1 MAVLATV
8 VLHVDDE
15 PVRLSGLERAVLA
28 RIALTRSATAASLL
42 TWLYGEDPPASAPN
56 RVQALISGI
65 RRKCSA
71 PVIETTPGGYRLVPD
86 VQVDVER
93 LAVLR
98 DRARELAAVADLA
111 CLRSFREAS
120 TLLGDESLQ
129 DVPSTAAVEIE
140 RSRLD
145 AERLAL
151 WAEHAAAALALGRAD
166 QVVADLAT
174 LTARHP
180 FHEAL
185 LAQYVLVLASTGQ
198 QERALGVYREA
209 YDRLDSELGVEPSA
223 RLREAHAEVLRGP
236 QVPAPVGRVAH
247 VPRTLPRRAPG
258 FVGRDE
264 EIDRIVGAVAQ
275 VDDAPL
281 VVHLTGLA
289 GMGKS
294 ALAVEV
300 GQRLRD
306 DFPDGSLH
314 LEAGSAPALE
324 VGAVLAT
331 FLRLLGVHPDAV
343 PGGTAE
349 RAALYR
355 SLLDE
360 RRVLVVLDGVDA
372 HAGATSSELSL
383 LLPASPGSMAIVCSR
398 YDLAWLQPD
407 LHVQVGPLSGTSG
420 RALLAGVLGDDR
432 VRADHDGADRL
443 VSTLGGMPLA
453 LRLAAGRARQR
464 PDVGLSRLAERLS
477 SGGLGTEDVAAALAT
492 SLSDVWERVPES
504 VQEVARR
511 VARLPV
517 ATFSA
522 WVPGALLGDDA
533 AGEHAIDALCA
544 AHLVEPVRRSGQTPQ
559 FRLHDVVARF
569 LVGSH
574 DDVADVAD
582 VALVAE
588 QLLARA
594 VVPYRDHPT
603 QLVPVPPAPG
613 RAVGDGPR
621 RGTPALQ
628 ERESAVAFFATENAT
643 ARTLARKL
651 APVRADLAWRLLAIT
666 APAHHMSPSEG
677 DWLDAL
683 DVVEKHLD
691 AMDGDRRLG
700 AAHLDLC
707 RAWHLQSRA
716 SSSEPARALADAA
729 RRRLVEQGAHAPATA
744 AAVVA
749 ASSALSVGRRDLAE
763 ADLAGA
769 DESLDHLDDAVLAGW
784 VEIMRG
790 TVHHDYDELDAA
802 AGAFTRARE
811 LLAATAA
818 RGAFRQATLELS
830 RTCRRRGSIDAAE
843 ALIVEALEL
852 FDGGVDDHVHGY
864 VVDARAEVAVAHGQ
878 ATEAFER
885 AQEARAWARRARDA
899 FLAARSRRSLA
910 GALRLLGRL
919 EEAESELVASV
930 EELTALGRT
939 LSAAASL
946 RDLAVLLELMG
957 RPDDAGEASR
967 REREARAAARLHR
980 SRVDPTGPTPRA
992 VPSGSS

>member
-1 MAVLATV
+1 MTRGRRVEVAVLATV
-8 VLHVDDE
+8 ALHVGDE

-42 TWLYGEDPPASAPN
+42 TWLYGEGPPASATN

-65 RRKCSA
+65 RRKCPA
-71 PVIETTPGGYRLVPD
+71 PVIETTQGGYRLVPD

-98 DRARELAAVADLA
+98 DRARELAAAADPT

-151 WAEHAAAALALGRAD
+151 WEEHAAAALALGRAD

-185 LAQYVLVLASTGQ
+185 LAQYVLVLASMGQ

-258 FVGRDE
+258 FVGRGE

-314 LEAGSAPALE
+314 LEAGSAPVLE

-372 HAGATSSELSL
+372 HAGSTSSELSL

-407 LHVQVGPLSGTSG
+407 LHVQVGPLSDASG

-477 SGGLGTEDVAAALAT
+477 SGGPGTDDVAAALAT

-574 DDVADVAD
+574 DDDVDVAD

-628 ERESAVAFFATENAT
+628 ERESGVAVFAAGEAP
-643 ARTLARKL
+643 ARAHPRTHAPGGTDHAGRRV
-651 APVRADLAWRLLAIT
+651 APVRAGPRRPPWRACRRWVSSPRIT
-666 APAHHMSPSEG
+666 PRRGPSPGRSRRCGPTSRGGCWRSRPRRTTCRRPRATGSTPSTWSRSTSTPRTTTVDSE
-677 DWLDAL
+677 
-683 DVVEKHLD
+683 
-691 AMDGDRRLG
+691 RPTST
-700 AAHLDLC
+700 C
-707 RAWHLQSRA
+707 
-716 SSSEPARALADAA
+716 
-729 RRRLVEQGAHAPATA
+729 
-744 AAVVA
+744 
-749 ASSALSVGRRDLAE
+749 
-763 ADLAGA
+763 
-769 DESLDHLDDAVLAGW
+769 
-784 VEIMRG
+784 
-790 TVHHDYDELDAA
+790 
-802 AGAFTRARE
+802 
-811 LLAATAA
+811 AA
-818 RGAFRQATLELS
+818 RGTCSPGPPPRS
-830 RTCRRRGSIDAAE
+830 RPGRSPTPRVGGSSSRGRTHPRPPQPSWRRRRRSPWVGVTWRRPTSPGPTSRWTTSTTRCSRAGS
-843 ALIVEALEL
+843 
-852 FDGGVDDHVHGY
+852 
-864 VVDARAEVAVAHGQ
+864 RSCVAPSTTTTTSSTPQRVPSPAPVSS
-878 ATEAFER
+878 
-885 AQEARAWARRARDA
+885 WPPPRR
-899 FLAARSRRSLA
+899 AARSARPPSSCRAPA
-910 GALRLLGRL
+910 GG
-919 EEAESELVASV
+919 
-930 EELTALGRT
+930 
-939 LSAAASL
+939 
-946 RDLAVLLELMG
+946 
-957 RPDDAGEASR
+957 
-967 REREARAAARLHR
+967 AAR
-980 SRVDPTGPTPRA
+980 STPPRR
-992 VPSGSS
+992 